1 MSFYPSAKR
10 PSMGPCA
17 PIFEESPMAA
27 FGWSRE
33 RQQFRIYTYKGFC
46 AKAAGA
52 GCAGCIF
59 CFSTIRGFGARGG
72 GGGGGGFLGSSQ
84 KNIFPPFFKKKRFSP

>member
-1 MSFYPSAKR
+1 
-10 PSMGPCA
+10 
-17 PIFEESPMAA
+17 MAA

-52 GCAGCIF
+52 GCAGYVV
-59 CFSTIRGFGARGG
+59 SLA
-72 GGGGGGFLGSSQ
+72 
-84 KNIFPPFFKKKRFSP
+84 K